1 MCLNVAADMVFDR
14 VVLFST
20 PRTIGQVRDTE
31 KALRERHA
39 GLFVKTIDLALAD
52 PTGYASIL
60 TDLRR
65 HWRANLALRQ
75 SETVFRNSVRHS
87 ETLLAFGLT
96 SQKTATPGDEI
107 TLPLVETTALRIR
120 GA

>member
-52 PTGYASIL
+52 PTDYASIL

-65 HWRANLALRQ
+65 HWRANRSARVDRPFSFIKNSFLAGHTFA
-75 SETVFRNSVRHS
+75 S
-87 ETLLAFGLT
+87 
-96 SQKTATPGDEI
+96 
-107 TLPLVETTALRIR
+107 
-120 GA
+120 

>member
-1 MCLNVAADMVFDR
+1 MVR
-14 VVLFST
+14 
-20 PRTIGQVRDTE
+20 PRQLDLQETYPLLLVRWE
-31 KALRERHA
+31 SLAVRRE
-39 GLFVKTIDLALAD
+39 
-52 PTGYASIL
+52 
-60 TDLRR
+60 
-65 HWRANLALRQ
+65 LALRQ